1 MSFPIAPS
9 PAERAAL
16 AAARLP
22 LRLLAPGGSG
32 ALSILIYHR
41 VLPER
46 DPLRPGE
53 PNQAEFAEQM
63 GWVQALFRVLPL
75 SEAVTALRRGRLP
88 PRAACITF
96 DDGYADNLHCALPV
110 LRALGLPA
118 TCFVAADYLD
128 GGVMFNDRII
138 EAVRALPKGETDLSA
153 WGVGVWR
160 IAGDEDRR
168 RLAEAVIRS
177 VKHLDG
183 VEREER
189 VARLVRE
196 SGVSLPRD
204 LMMTTDGL
212 RQLAVGGFE
221 IGAHTRSHPILSRV
235 DDATARTEIGG
246 SREAL
251 EELLGEPVRLFA
263 YPNGQPGRDYTARDV
278 QLVEA
283 CGFQAAVS
291 TAWGAAR
298 RHADPLELPRF
309 TPWDRHARGFA
320 ARMLRNLLIRRP
332 ETVTA

>member
-1 MSFPIAPS
+1 MAPS
-9 PAERAAL
+9 RVEQAAL

-53 PNQAEFAEQM
+53 PDQAEFAEQM
-63 GWVQALFRVLPL
+63 AWVQALFRVLPL
-75 SEAVTALRRGRLP
+75 SEAVAALRRGRLP

-110 LRALGLPA
+110 LHALGLPA

-138 EAVRALPKGETDLSA
+138 EVVRALPKGQTDLSA

-160 IAGDEDRR
+160 IAGDEDRH
-168 RLAEAVIRS
+168 RLAEAIIRT

-183 VEREER
+183 AEREEG

-196 SGVSLPRD
+196 SGVSLPCD
-204 LMMTTDGL
+204 LMMTTGGV
-212 RQLAVGGFE
+212 RRLAAGGFE
-221 IGAHTRSHPILSRV
+221 IGAHTRTHPILSRV
-235 DDATARTEIGG
+235 DDATARAEIGG
-246 SREAL
+246 SREVL
-251 EELLGEPVRLFA
+251 EDVIGEPVRLFA
-263 YPNGQPGRDYTARDV
+263 YPNGRPGHDYTARDV
-278 QLVEA
+278 QLVKA

-298 RHADPLELPRF
+298 RCADPWQLPRF
-309 TPWDRHARGFA
+309 TPWDRHARGFV
-320 ARMLRNLLIRRP
+320 ARMFRNLCIRRP
-332 ETVTA
+332 KTVTA